1 MVTEPYFTTLLLE
14 AFPEAEVSVALNGG
28 HVDIQ
33 VISSLFEGL
42 RPVSR
47 QQKVY
52 APLSGLIAD
61 GTLHAVNI
69 KPGTPAES

>member
-1 MVTEPYFTTLLLE
+1 MTEQELTTLLLK
-14 AFPEAEVSVALNGG
+14 AFPDAEVSVALDGG
-28 HVDIQ
+28 HVDIR

-69 KPGTPAES
+69 KTGTPAES